1 MNLQVYPP
9 WVFFSL
15 FKLYKRYHIAQ
26 RITNYVYFHT
36 DFCYALLT
44 AKQSCYNKIYCK
56 ANRLLRS
63 RESARNIFARQ
74 LSDLILSNKRVQL
87 SNSKSQN
94 WWRWTL
100 IVAPVWTS
108 NQMFGR
114 AILYKLLECI
124 CVFSPQNCPNQT
136 CGYWLITSNQ
146 ETLGIET
153 SLLTAGN

>member
-26 RITNYVYFHT
+26 RITNYVYCHT

-63 RESARNIFARQ
+63 RESARDIFARQ

-87 SNSKSQN
+87 SN
-94 WWRWTL
+94 
-100 IVAPVWTS
+100 
-108 NQMFGR
+108 
-114 AILYKLLECI
+114 
-124 CVFSPQNCPNQT
+124 
-136 CGYWLITSNQ
+136 
-146 ETLGIET
+146 
-153 SLLTAGN
+153 

>member
-1 MNLQVYPP
+1 MHCTIWDHFSNLKNVKNTHGGVLLLMNLQVYPP

-26 RITNYVYFHT
+26 RITNYVYCHT

-63 RESARNIFARQ
+63 RESARDIFARQ

-87 SNSKSQN
+87 SN
-94 WWRWTL
+94 
-100 IVAPVWTS
+100 
-108 NQMFGR
+108 
-114 AILYKLLECI
+114 
-124 CVFSPQNCPNQT
+124 
-136 CGYWLITSNQ
+136 
-146 ETLGIET
+146 
-153 SLLTAGN
+153 